1 MRLLSRAALIV
12 AASFVAVP
20 AAHAQIATSFS
31 IAAGATMPI
40 GSTGDAF
47 DMGFNALLGVGIKP
61 PLAPIGA
68 RIEGMYS
75 QMMLKDDP
83 LLAGADVGTRT
94 LAGIANITLS
104 GAGMAVPMGYL
115 IGGLGLYNNGCAGS
129 SCGSGASSE
138 TDMGFNVGVGLNIPL
153 TGFGTFVEARLHV
166 IMNEGEKMKFIPIT
180 FGMKF

>member
-12 AASFVAVP
+12 AATVVAVP

-40 GSTGDAF
+40 GSTADGNDL
-47 DMGFNALLGVGIKP
+47 GYNAIFGIGIKP
-61 PLAPIGA
+61 PLAPIGL
-68 RIEGMYS
+68 RVEGMFS
-75 QMMLKDDP
+75 EMARKSVND
-83 LLAGADVGTRT
+83 ANSRT
-94 LAGIANITLS
+94 MAGIANVTLS

-115 IGGLGLYNNGCAGS
+115 IGGLGLYKNECAGDGCS
-129 SCGSGASSE
+129 VLEKSA
-138 TDMGFNVGVGLNIPL
+138 TDMGINVGAGLNIPL

-166 IMNEGEKMKFIPIT
+166 IMNEGTKAKFIPIT